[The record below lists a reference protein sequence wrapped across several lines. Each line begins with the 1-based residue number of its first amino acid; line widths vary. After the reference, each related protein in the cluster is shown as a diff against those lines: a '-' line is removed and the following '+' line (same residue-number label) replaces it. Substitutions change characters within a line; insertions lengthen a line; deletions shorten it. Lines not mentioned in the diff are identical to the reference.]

1 MYEFEM
7 VNTIVLLDGLLKMPE
22 SLSSQDESWNK
33 AGSRVQNTFDID
45 LISLENQES
54 RWYIHLES
62 EGLRAR
68 SSSVQGQEKMDHPVQ
83 EETGNWPFFCLFVK
97 FGSSMDWMMPFS
109 PPLVKFCHP
118 IECGEPAL
126 WQSLAGV
133 MEDTNIQSVTKDN
146 SDGCTDWSVDI
157 KKYQVLVGEPVR
169 IKCALFYGYIRANYS
184 LAQSA
189 GLSLMWYKSS
199 GPGDFEEPI
208 AFDGSR
214 MSKEEDSIWFRPT
227 LLQDSGLY
235 ACVIRNSTY
244 CMKVSISLTVGE
256 NDTGLCYNSKMKYFD
271 KAELSKS
278 KEISCRDIEDF
289 LLPSREP
296 EILWYKECRTK
307 TWRPSIVFKR
317 DTLLIREV
325 REDDIGNYTC
335 ELKYG
340 GFVVRRTT
348 ELTVTAPLT
357 DKPPKLLYPME
368 SKLTI
373 QETQLGDSANLTCR
387 AFFGYSGDV
396 SPLIYWMKGEKFIE
410 DLDENRVWE
419 SDIRILKEHLGEQEV
434 SISLIVDSVE
444 EGDLG
449 NYSCYVENGNGRRH
463 ASVLL
468 HKRELMYTV
477 ELAGGLGAILLL
489 LVCLVTIYKCYKIEI
504 MLFYRNHF
512 GAEELDGDN
521 KDYDAYL
528 SYTKVDPDQWNQE
541 TGEEERFALE
551 ILPDMLEKHYG
562 YKLFIPDRDLIP
574 TGTYIEDVARCVDQS
589 KRLIIVM
596 TPNYVVR
603 RGWSIFELETRLRN
617 MLVTGEIKVILIEC
631 SELRGIMN
639 YQEVEALKHT
649 IKLLTVIKW
658 HGPKC
663 NKLNS
668 KFWKRLQYEM
678 PFKRIEPITH
688 EQALD
693 VSEQGPFGE
702 LQTVSAISMAAAT
715 STALA
720 TAHPDLRSTFHNT
733 YHSQM
738 RQKHYY
744 RSYEYDVPPTGT
756 LPLTSIGN
764 QHTYCNIPMTL
775 INGQRPQTKSSR
787 EQNPDEAHT
796 NSAILPL
803 LPRET
808 SISSVIW

>member
-1 MYEFEM
+1 
-7 VNTIVLLDGLLKMPE
+7 
-22 SLSSQDESWNK
+22 S
-33 AGSRVQNTFDID
+33 A
-45 LISLENQES
+45 
-54 RWYIHLES
+54 
-62 EGLRAR
+62 
-68 SSSVQGQEKMDHPVQ
+68 
-83 EETGNWPFFCLFVK
+83 
-97 FGSSMDWMMPFS
+97 
-109 PPLVKFCHP
+109 
-118 IECGEPAL
+118 
-126 WQSLAGV
+126 
-133 MEDTNIQSVTKDN
+133 
-146 SDGCTDWSVDI
+146 DGCTDWSIDI

-169 IKCALFYGYIRANYS
+169 IKCALFYGYIRTNYS

-256 NDTGLCYNSKMKYFD
+256 NDTGLCYNSKMKYFE

-289 LLPSREP
+289 LLPTREP

-468 HKRELMYTV
+468 
-477 ELAGGLGAILLL
+477 
-489 LVCLVTIYKCYKIEI
+489 
-504 MLFYRNHF
+504 
-512 GAEELDGDN
+512 
-521 KDYDAYL
+521 
-528 SYTKVDPDQWNQE
+528 
-541 TGEEERFALE
+541 
-551 ILPDMLEKHYG
+551 
-562 YKLFIPDRDLIP
+562 
-574 TGTYIEDVARCVDQS
+574 
-589 KRLIIVM
+589 
-596 TPNYVVR
+596 
-603 RGWSIFELETRLRN
+603 
-617 MLVTGEIKVILIEC
+617 
-631 SELRGIMN
+631 
-639 YQEVEALKHT
+639 
-649 IKLLTVIKW
+649 
-658 HGPKC
+658 
-663 NKLNS
+663 
-668 KFWKRLQYEM
+668 
-678 PFKRIEPITH
+678 
-688 EQALD
+688 
-693 VSEQGPFGE
+693 
-702 LQTVSAISMAAAT
+702 
-715 STALA
+715 
-720 TAHPDLRSTFHNT
+720 
-733 YHSQM
+733 
-738 RQKHYY
+738 
-744 RSYEYDVPPTGT
+744 
-756 LPLTSIGN
+756 
-764 QHTYCNIPMTL
+764 
-775 INGQRPQTKSSR
+775 
-787 EQNPDEAHT
+787 
-796 NSAILPL
+796 
-803 LPRET
+803 
-808 SISSVIW
+808 

>member
-1 MYEFEM
+1 MKFY
-7 VNTIVLLDGLLKMPE
+7 
-22 SLSSQDESWNK
+22 
-33 AGSRVQNTFDID
+33 NTFP
-45 LISLENQES
+45 SL
-54 RWYIHLES
+54 
-62 EGLRAR
+62 
-68 SSSVQGQEKMDHPVQ
+68 
-83 EETGNWPFFCLFVK
+83 
-97 FGSSMDWMMPFS
+97 
-109 PPLVKFCHP
+109 
-118 IECGEPAL
+118 
-126 WQSLAGV
+126 
-133 MEDTNIQSVTKDN
+133 
-146 SDGCTDWSVDI
+146 
-157 KKYQVLVGEPVR
+157 
-169 IKCALFYGYIRANYS
+169 
-184 LAQSA
+184 
-189 GLSLMWYKSS
+189 LS
-199 GPGDFEEPI
+199 
-208 AFDGSR
+208 
-214 MSKEEDSIWFRPT
+214 T
-227 LLQDSGLY
+227 
-235 ACVIRNSTY
+235 
-244 CMKVSISLTVGE
+244 
-256 NDTGLCYNSKMKYFD
+256 
-271 KAELSKS
+271 
-278 KEISCRDIEDF
+278 
-289 LLPSREP
+289 
-296 EILWYKECRTK
+296 
-307 TWRPSIVFKR
+307 
-317 DTLLIREV
+317 
-325 REDDIGNYTC
+325 
-335 ELKYG
+335 
-340 GFVVRRTT
+340 
-348 ELTVTAPLT
+348 
-357 DKPPKLLYPME
+357 
-368 SKLTI
+368 
-373 QETQLGDSANLTCR
+373 GDSANLTCR